1 MKALLAKIPRDRS
14 LLLLLVPPIAVL
26 AFVVNAQS
34 QANYALPPPT
44 PVGAPAATTP
54 TTLPDL
60 SSAATGDGQQQ
71 VDEEVAGVSVSR
83 SGVTRSAPTG
93 SSGGSTARSTGSGSG
108 ASGSGASGSGVSV
121 PAEVQGESVENTS
134 TTIETTTPTTT
145 LPEGET
151 GPSPAVSESPF
162 AVLLP
167 MSALLMLGIGLF
179 LVLRRRKPQAAHRAS
194 A

>member
-93 SSGGSTARSTGSGSG
+93 SSGGSTTRSTGSGSGSG
-108 ASGSGASGSGVSV
+108 ASGSGGSV
-121 PAEVQGESVENTS
+121 PAEVQGESVENTG

-167 MSALLMLGIGLF
+167 ISALLMLGIGLF

>member
-60 SSAATGDGQQQ
+60 SSAATGAGQQQ

-108 ASGSGASGSGVSV
+108 SGASGSGGSV

-167 MSALLMLGIGLF
+167 ISALLMLGIGLF

>member
-108 ASGSGASGSGVSV
+108 ASGSGVSV
-121 PAEVQGESVENTS
+121 PAEVQGESVENTG

-167 MSALLMLGIGLF
+167 ISALLMLGIGLF

>member
-93 SSGGSTARSTGSGSG
+93 SSGGSTARSTGSG

>member
-108 ASGSGASGSGVSV
+108 SGSGASGSGGSV

-167 MSALLMLGIGLF
+167 ISALLMLGIGLF

>member
-108 ASGSGASGSGVSV
+108 SGASGSGGSV

-167 MSALLMLGIGLF
+167 ISALLMLGIGLF